1 MNMCNIAF
9 EVPRLS
15 TFVFKM
21 FSEKKIFRIIFVA
34 KSLKG
39 FGWNNV
45 GPASQTVAH
54 HYFTIGLMYRVIRV
68 VAFRGIKRHPYGSQ
82 ANTGQ
87 SHNSVSMLGQRR
99 IRSTGIG
106 PAMGCDAGPTL
117 HRYWVGRH
125 TLTYQRLWWKE

>member
-1 MNMCNIAF
+1 M
-9 EVPRLS
+9 V
-15 TFVFKM
+15 
-21 FSEKKIFRIIFVA
+21 

-39 FGWNNV
+39 FGWNN
-45 GPASQTVAH
+45 GGTASQTVAQH
-54 HYFTIGLMYRVIRV
+54 CFTIGLRYRVIRV

-99 IRSTGIG
+99 IRLTGIE

-117 HRYWVGRH
+117 SRHWVGSP
-125 TLTYQRLWWKE
+125 TLCVPGTWYRRVH